1 MKIKNV
7 LEQILGVTKIWGEG
21 GGLYGGKVKVAGH
34 LSVPWAPPASGGD
47 PETRSLPP
55 SLPSR
60 YWWAPFRFNLLGCGH
75 SATATMRETLVQV
88 SQIRSIFIEP
98 ANHAESAQLHLSKTY
113 LPTYLLLIYLLWSWP
128 LSRSERDWLAL
139 FCGCIVATRRFAFG
153 IWQPLF
159 HSLFLY
165 LHLNCIYFIL
175 ISVRNQQQ
183 SLVIPFSWLGHQ

>member
-34 LSVPWAPPASGGD
+34 LSVPWAGD
-47 PETRSLPP
+47 DPGATRERPGDAQPTSVIAIAL
-55 SLPSR
+55 L
-60 YWWAPFRFNLLGCGH
+60 NLLGCGH